1 MLQHLLRFLVLSPQI
16 KSSSSSPTITR
27 NFIIV
32 PLTHL
37 SFNRAMGPSVSHIY
51 GKFFSTLSLSHPSV
65 PFDAWIIDIGA
76 THHVCC
82 NLSYFSHS
90 TFKIPQSLFLM
101 VMLLPFNQIG
111 YVKLSN
117 YLILHNVLF
126 VPMFAF
132 NFLSIS
138 ALILDYNCC
147 INFLSNSCVIQDL
160 TQGLMIG
167 KGRRHNN
174 LYFPELRIVVCNSM
188 FSCL

>member
-1 MLQHLLRFLVLSPQI
+1 M
-16 KSSSSSPTITR
+16 
-27 NFIIV
+27 
-32 PLTHL
+32 
-37 SFNRAMGPSVSHIY
+37 
-51 GKFFSTLSLSHPSV
+51 
-65 PFDAWIIDIGA
+65 
-76 THHVCC
+76 C

-101 VMLLPFNQIG
+101 VMLLPFNRIG

-167 KGRRHNN
+167 KGKKHNN
-174 LYFPELRIVVCNSM
+174 LYFPRLGIIVCNSM
-188 FSCL
+188 FSCFVMSKSDVWNFRLGHSSPIKIQFLHNEFHIPNSLFNLSSHCQICHIAKQKHLPFVSHNHMSAKPFDLVHSDI